1 MSDDIDVCFDAIA
14 ADVARRLADRWDVL
28 SSGRIDAEIE
38 ASLLIECTIDATRAM
53 HGDLVPAI
61 RRTHRYSLAFA
72 ALAHG
77 WFGQPLPPWLA
88 SRTRDWSAGD
98 AMRDLFDEYR
108 VCDHGRE
115 RRPTV
120 DGATP

>member
-1 MSDDIDVCFDAIA
+1 MNDDPDVCFDAIA

-28 SSGRIDAEIE
+28 SSGHIDAEIE
-38 ASLLIECTIDATRAM
+38 TTLLIEYVIGATIAM
-53 HGDLVPAI
+53 YPSLRPDP
-61 RRTHRYSLAFA
+61 RRSHRYSLAFA

-115 RRPTV
+115 RRPTA